1 MNFETLFPYLL
12 AGAGFLVGVALGWL
26 LRGLRSRPR
35 LSAEDK
41 LDARI
46 QALQA
51 LADNKRQSIRQAE
64 AMIAQMDMYLSTL
77 NRDIANARQQLQ
89 QRDHEHTNLLM
100 TLDERRAL
108 VEDAQSDLHRIR
120 ENLESREQE
129 ADVLLSNINKRIE
142 ELDMLKDVQES
153 YFVKINRLTQQ
164 VQWQDS
170 ELRMLQQ
177 TIRTKTAE
185 INEARALLTQRDAEL
200 RRVIRQRDQRDID
213 ITHAYQILR
222 QRDEELRRLLNSQP
236 LDDAPD
242 DRPSRSRSAEMN
254 RLDVTP
260 EKTSPLLPGPAIS
273 LSESNEDDDL
283 TELPGLADLYA
294 KQLREQGIRTFRQ
307 VALATPEQIQ
317 GILRIPGHFS
327 PDIAAWIEAARERI
341 STR

>member
-1 MNFETLFPYLL
+1 MNLETLFPFLL
-12 AGAGFLVGVALGWL
+12 AGAGILVGVVLGWFL
-26 LRGLRSRPR
+26 HGLRSRPR

-41 LDARI
+41 LDVQI

-89 QRDHEHTNLLM
+89 QRDHEHTHLLM

-129 ADVLLSNINKRIE
+129 ADALLSNINKRIE

-200 RRVIRQRDQRDID
+200 RRVIRQREQRDVD
-213 ITHAYQILR
+213 IAHAYKILR
-222 QRDEELRRLLNSQP
+222 QRDDELRRLLGPQP
-236 LDDAPD
+236 MNDTPN
-242 DRPSRSRSAEMN
+242 DRLSRSYGADIN

-260 EKTSPLLPGPAIS
+260 EHTTPLLPGLAVS
-273 LSESNEDDDL
+273 VSESGEDDDL

-317 GILRIPGHFS
+317 GILKIPGHFS
-327 PDIAAWIEAARERI
+327 PDIAAWIEAARQRI
-341 STR
+341 SSS